1 MVSNHLSPKIPPLN
15 YGISFEDQQRIYD
28 LDKQSNSSES

>member
-1 MVSNHLSPKIPPLN
+1 MVSDRLSPKVPPLN

-28 LDKQSNSSES
+28 LDKKS